1 MVRATSTEVALAE
14 LDATPNVS
22 MFSEVHPVARPSVN
36 VVVFS
41 TVRDAVN
48 EITLTVVVLRPVA
61 RSLLTLVHVKDAA
74 RE

>member
-1 MVRATSTEVALAE
+1 MRATRADVALAE
-14 LDATPNVS
+14 LDAAPNVS
-22 MFSEVHPVARPSVN
+22 MLSVVQPVARPSVN

-61 RSLLTLVHVKDAA
+61 RSLLTLVHVNDAA